1 MKGKMSL
8 QVALLVFLVLALV
21 LSGCG
26 GSTPEP
32 TAAGGSAAEMGE
44 TYKIGAILAI
54 TGPASSLGIP
64 ERDTVLMLQEE
75 LDAAGGIM
83 GPDGLKHPVEI
94 IVYDTESDETK
105 TVLAAKKLIDEDEV
119 SLIIGPTQSGTTLAL
134 VDTVQKAEVPLI
146 SCAASIMIVEPVAE
160 RTWVFKTAPSDR
172 LVVSALVNHLVAQGL
187 TKVAW
192 ISLNNAFGDSG
203 KVEFEAAAPAAGIEI
218 VASEKFEATDT
229 DMTAQL
235 TKIRGTDAQAL
246 VVWAIPP
253 SASAVTKNAYDL
265 GMDLPIFHSHGIAN
279 QAFIDLAT
287 VEAAEGVIF
296 PSGKVIVADQLPDSD
311 PQKAVLVKYANDYE
325 SKYEVAP
332 VTFGGH
338 AWDAVKL
345 TVQIMGKVGT
355 DRAKIRDELEKTQ
368 GFVGIGGVFDFSA
381 EDHNGLDTRAI
392 TMVQIRDGAW
402 KLADQ

>member
-1 MKGKMSL
+1 MKIKVSM
-8 QVALLVFLVLALV
+8 QAALLSLLALALI

-26 GSTPEP
+26 GDGSEP
-32 TAAGGSAAEMGE
+32 AAAGDGE

-64 ERDTVLMLQEE
+64 ERDTMLMLQEE
-75 LDAAGGIM
+75 LDAAGGIL

-94 IVYDTESDETK
+94 IIYDTESDETK
-105 TVLAAKKLIDEDEV
+105 AVLAAKKLIDEDQV
-119 SLIIGPTQSGTTLAL
+119 ALVIGPTQSGTTLAL
-134 VDTVQKAEVPLI
+134 VDTMQKAEVPLI
-146 SCAASIMIVEPVAE
+146 SCAASIKIVEPAAE

-172 LVVSALVNHLVAQGL
+172 LVVGALIDHLVAQGL

-218 VASEKFEATDT
+218 VASEKFEAADT

-253 SASAVTKNAYDL
+253 SASAVTKSAYDL
-265 GMDLPIFHSHGIAN
+265 GMELPIFHSHGVAN
-279 QAFIDLAT
+279 QAFIDLASA
-287 VEAAEGVIF
+287 EAAEGVIF
-296 PSGKVIVADQLPDSD
+296 PTGKIIVADQLPDSD
-311 PQKAVLVKYANDYE
+311 PQKAVLVDYVGDYSNKYNL
-325 SKYEVAP
+325 AP

-338 AWDAVKL
+338 AWDGVKL
-345 TVQIMGKVGT
+345 AVQVMEKVGT

-381 EDHNGLDTRAI
+381 EDHNGLDKRAI

-402 KLADQ
+402 QLADQ

>member
-1 MKGKMSL
+1 
-8 QVALLVFLVLALV
+8 
-21 LSGCG
+21 
-26 GSTPEP
+26 
-32 TAAGGSAAEMGE
+32 MGE
-44 TYKIGAILAI
+44 AYKIGAILAI

-75 LDAAGGIM
+75 LDAAGGIV

-105 TVLAAKKLIDEDEV
+105 AVLAAKKLIDEDGV
-119 SLIIGPTQSGTTLAL
+119 ALVIGPTQSGTTLAL
-134 VDTVQKAEVPLI
+134 VDTMQKAEVPLI
-146 SCAASIMIVEPVAE
+146 SCAASIKIVEPAAE

-172 LVVSALVNHLVAQGL
+172 LVVSALIDHLVAQGL

-218 VASEKFEATDT
+218 VTSEKFEAADT

-279 QAFIDLAT
+279 QAFIDLASP
-287 VEAAEGVIF
+287 EAAEGVIF
-296 PSGKVIVADQLPDSD
+296 PSGKIIVADQLPDSD

-338 AWDAVKL
+338 AWDAIKL
-345 TVQIMGKVGT
+345 AVQIMGKVGA

-392 TMVQIRDGAW
+392 TMVQIRDGVW

>member
-8 QVALLVFLVLALV
+8 QVALLAFLVLALI

-26 GSTPEP
+26 GSTVEP
-32 TAAGGSAAEMGE
+32 TAAGGSGTEVGE
-44 TYKIGAILAI
+44 AYKIGAILAI

-75 LDAAGGIM
+75 LDAAGGIV

-105 TVLAAKKLIDEDEV
+105 AVLAAKKLIDEDGV
-119 SLIIGPTQSGTTLAL
+119 ALVIGPTQSGTTLAL
-134 VDTVQKAEVPLI
+134 VDTMQKAEVPLI
-146 SCAASIMIVEPVAE
+146 SCAASIMIVEPAAE

-172 LVVSALVNHLVAQGL
+172 LVVAALIDHLVAQGL

-218 VASEKFEATDT
+218 VTSEKFEAADT

-279 QAFIDLAT
+279 QAFIDLASP
-287 VEAAEGVIF
+287 EAAEGVIF
-296 PSGKVIVADQLPDSD
+296 PSGKIIVADQLPDSD

-345 TVQIMGKVGT
+345 AVQIMGKVGI

-392 TMVQIRDGAW
+392 TMVQIQDGVW